1 MPDAKVVELLRGKLG
16 DLVSELDERGS
27 RRWAAIEARALGYG
41 GIATVAQATGISD
54 RTIRTG
60 IKELEQGSLL
70 PPDRQRRAG
79 GGRRSR
85 TVEQP
90 SLLEALETLIAPST
104 RGEPTNP
111 LRWTCQSTRLLAAAL
126 QAQGYTV
133 GASTTRRLLKDLGY
147 SLEANRKTREGKQH
161 PDRDA
166 QFAHINARV
175 RARRRRGEPA
185 LSVDAKKKETLGNKS
200 NRGRTSEPKGVPR
213 QTATQDF
220 PDKTKGKAVPYGGSD
235 IHRNE
240 AVVSVGNSHD
250 TPEFAG
256 AAIRLWWQK
265 LGQET
270 YPTARRVLITADS
283 GASNSARARL
293 WKLELQRLA
302 DETGVILEVCHYPPG
317 TRKWNKIEH
326 RLFCHITRN
335 WQGLPL
341 ETREIVVCSIGHT
354 RTASGREGHAW
365 LDEAQYKKGIKV
377 SDDELAECIIKRN
390 KFHGD
395 WNYEI
400 HPRR

>member
-1 MPDAKVVELLRGKLG
+1 MPNAKVVELIRQKFVA
-16 DLVSELDERGS
+16 LVSELDERGR
-27 RRWAAIEARALGYG
+27 RRWAGIEARALGYG
-41 GIATVAQATGISD
+41 GITAVAQATGISD

-60 IKELEQGSLL
+60 LKELALGSAL
-70 PPDRQRRAG
+70 PPARQRRVG

-85 TVEQP
+85 TAEQP
-90 SLLEALETLIAPST
+90 SLLAALEKMIAPST

-111 LRWTCQSTRLLAAAL
+111 LRWTCKSTRLLATEL
-126 QAQGYTV
+126 QAQRYEV
-133 GASTTRRLLKDLGY
+133 GASTLRRLLKDLGY
-147 SLEANRKTREGKQH
+147 SLQANRKTQEGKQH

-175 RARRRRGEPA
+175 RARRRRGDPA

-213 QTATQDF
+213 QTDTPDF

-235 IHRNE
+235 LHRNE
-240 AVVSVGNSHD
+240 AVVSGGNSHD
-250 TPEFAG
+250 TPEFAV
-256 AAIRLWWQK
+256 AAIRWWWQK

-270 YPTARRVLITADS
+270 YPTARRVLLTADS

-293 WKLELQRLA
+293 WQLELQRLA
-302 DETGVILEVCHYPPG
+302 DETGVILEVCHSPPG
-317 TRKWNKIEH
+317 TRKWNKMEP
-326 RLFCHITRN
+326 RVFCHITRN

-354 RTASGREGHAW
+354 RTASGREVHAW
-365 LDEAQYKKGIKV
+365 LDEAPYKKGLKV
-377 SDDELAECIIKRN
+377 SDDELAECISKRN